1 MAFWNLVVG
10 QKEDK
15 EILENAERMKENI
28 SNHKGGVFRILL
40 PGYKRYYLAYEPLE
54 RRGWTAVTIVSA
66 DLFSGFSDSY
76 VVKMMGN
83 LVVVMLVFGA
93 YFSCCLK
100 ATARGKRNWNT
111 WLFPMR

>member
-1 MAFWNLVVG
+1 MKQHRKCFIMRGYAGSGKSTKAL
-10 QKEDK
+10 
-15 EILENAERMKENI
+15 EIKSQNESTE
-28 SNHKGGVFRILL
+28 
-40 PGYKRYYLAYEPLE
+40 
-54 RRGWTAVTIVSA
+54 IVSA